1 MIICA
6 VHDVSKTLGGNI
18 IFEKLRF
25 EVKKGERIGLV
36 GTNGSGKTTILKL
49 ISGIEPCDEGKIHIK
64 KEAEVGYLEQIP
76 SFGDQDTVR
85 DVLCGAF
92 KDINDLNK
100 KMRSIEQKMRTDVHN
115 LEKLLKQYGEMQEV
129 FTKLGGYEMEA
140 DLMKICNGL
149 GITSL
154 LDQPFSKCS
163 GGEQTKI
170 GLGLILLKRPELL
183 LLDEPTN
190 HLDIQALQWL
200 ENFMK
205 TYQGTVFI
213 VSHDRYFLDEVVNK
227 IFEVEDGELHTYHG
241 NYSYYVEEKEKRILN
256 QFAAFQE
263 QQKKI
268 KKMKETIKQ
277 LREWANRANP
287 PNAGL
292 HKRAK
297 NMEKALERIEKIK
310 KPKLENTKMKFNLQ
324 MNERSGKDVIRFE
337 NVTKG
342 FNEMILFENLS
353 LSVRYQDRIALIG
366 NNGSGKS
373 TILKMILDEIV
384 PDEGSIQLGSNV
396 RIGYLSQHVFQN
408 QHEGRLIDL
417 FREQVHVT
425 EAEARHILAKFMF
438 YGHSVFKKVSQLS
451 GGEKMRVRL
460 AQLMNQDMNL
470 IILDEPTNHLD
481 IDSREVLEETLEQ
494 FEGTIICV
502 SHDRYF
508 LNRCFHQTYWL
519 DHGELFKYIGNYDF
533 AKLKHL
539 L

>member
-6 VHDVSKTLGGNI
+6 VHDVSKTLGGNM

-25 EVKKGERIGLV
+25 EVKDGERIGLV

-49 ISGIEPCDEGKIHIK
+49 ISGIESCDEGKIHIK
-64 KEAEVGYLEQIP
+64 KEAKVGYLEQIP
-76 SFGDQDTVR
+76 TYVEEDTVR

-92 KDINDLNK
+92 KEINELNK
-100 KMRSIEQKMRTDVHN
+100 IMRSIEEKMETDVHN
-115 LEKLLKQYGEMQEV
+115 LEKLLKQYGDMQEV

-170 GLGLILLKRPELL
+170 GLGLILLKKPELL

-200 ENFMK
+200 ESFMK
-205 TYQGTVFI
+205 TYQGSVII
-213 VSHDRYFLDEVVNK
+213 VSHDRYFLDEVVMK
-227 IFEVEDGELHTYHG
+227 IIEIEDGELHLYHG
-241 NYSYYVEEKEKRILN
+241 NYSYFVDEKEKRLLN

-287 PNAGL
+287 PNAKL
-292 HKRAK
+292 YKRAK
-297 NMEKALERIEKIK
+297 NMERALERMEKIK
-310 KPKLENTKMKFNLQ
+310 KPKLENTKMKFDLQ
-324 MNERSGKDVIRFE
+324 MKERSGKDVVKIE

-342 FNEMILFENLS
+342 FNENILFKELS
-353 LSVRYQDRIALIG
+353 FSVRYQDRIALIG

-373 TILKMILDEIV
+373 TLLKMILDEIM
-384 PDEGSIQLGSNV
+384 PDEGSVQIGRNV
-396 RIGYLSQHVFQN
+396 RIGYLSQHVFKN

-438 YGHSVFKKVSQLS
+438 YGYSVFKKVSQLS
-451 GGEKMRVRL
+451 GGERMRVRL
-460 AQLMNQDMNL
+460 AQLMNQNMNL

-494 FEGTIICV
+494 FEGTILCV
-502 SHDRYF
+502 SHDRYL
-508 LNRCFHQTYWL
+508 LNRCFDQTYWL
-519 DHGELFKYIGNYDF
+519 ENGKIFKYIGNYDT
-533 AKLKHL
+533 AKQKHQL
-539 L
+539 